1 MSLDDSTDLRLAEFR
16 RRLASGRL
24 VDATAMTIDR
34 SPSGQEL
41 EQHMSGAAMD
51 TDKRPRV
58 TALGTGNTVPL
69 ASPSVPPG
77 TRLTQQGEGDGEDMA
92 PHLHLSCDILQCRH
106 DHHQT
111 EGDTGRQRQ
120 CDRTHTRDTRC
131 RRGGDG
137 HSGRHT
143 AHPGHVDQRGDT
155 DDGDESDTDR
165 SDRTGRVKHRST
177 QVTSHGDVSRDNEA
191 HTDRLVQGD
200 VSRRVDSS
208 GQRTRPVGGRQ
219 KATRRGSRRQTGPE
233 PEQEGHDGD
242 VTYGEEDTSSGQKE
256 KRPLSSREGAGDRL
270 VRGCDPTTEDGAGV
284 TGGTRRL
291 ASKTTAAGRP
301 DRRTPTD
308 DDVGGLGRS
317 TRPGGRGRKSGKTSQ
332 SHPARSHSSPTRSVT
347 SAIGQVVGSQL
358 FGSSASLTSS
368 VDSDLARPLSPVT
381 SPPAR
386 GISAPARVSRH
397 ATGGLARLDSQRR
410 D

>member
-1 MSLDDSTDLRLAEFR
+1 VLMSSVLLSVAVSDVTQRHEDDEVSHLP
-16 RRLASGRL
+16 
-24 VDATAMTIDR
+24 DR
-34 SPSGQEL
+34 PS
-41 EQHMSGAAMD
+41 S
-51 TDKRPRV
+51 
-58 TALGTGNTVPL
+58 
-69 ASPSVPPG
+69 SV
-77 TRLTQQGEGDGEDMA
+77 
-92 PHLHLSCDILQCRH
+92 
-106 DHHQT
+106 
-111 EGDTGRQRQ
+111 
-120 CDRTHTRDTRC
+120 DTRC

-347 SAIGQVVGSQL
+347 SAIGQVCHVISVLSAIGQGRTSCAL
-358 FGSSASLTSS
+358 FLHSIAS
-368 VDSDLARPLSPVT
+368 
-381 SPPAR
+381 
-386 GISAPARVSRH
+386 
-397 ATGGLARLDSQRR
+397 
-410 D
+410 